1 MTGFSRKA
9 RLAVEAV
16 LDVALH
22 AQPDPVQA
30 REITKRQG
38 VPQRHLEPIMQQ
50 LARSGI
56 LRGVRGPK
64 GGYTLAR
71 ERRRITI
78 ADIVRAIAAEDEDA
92 SSSSR
97 LCEAVV
103 APFCAEREAAF
114 LNALDGHTIEDLWR
128 EARAKGIS
136 AESGDSRDFTI

>member
-1 MTGFSRKA
+1 MMGFSRKA
-9 RLAVEAV
+9 VLAVEAV

-38 VPQRHLEPIMQQ
+38 VPQRHLEPVMQQ
-50 LARSGI
+50 LARAGI

-78 ADIVRAIAAEDEDA
+78 GDIVRAVASDDEGCG
-92 SSSSR
+92 STSP
-97 LCEAVV
+97 LNEAIVT
-103 APFCAEREAAF
+103 PFCAAHEHAF
-114 LNALDGHTIEDLWR
+114 LKTLDGSTIEELWR
-128 EARAKGIS
+128 EAKAQGVTQEIDDR
-136 AESGDSRDFTI
+136 RDFTI